1 MAATPFA
8 NYTRPQWGGASA
20 NVDIHIEEHL
30 GIVDASFQYTSKFAP
45 LANIRT
51 LRGTNQL
58 RLDRVGSATVQGRK
72 AGEALVATP
81 VKNDKMNLVVDTVL
95 YVRNEFDKFDQWT
108 ANPDLRKEVG
118 REHGFALARQ
128 FDSACLGQLQK
139 SADWVAP
146 AHLAG
151 AFHNGIK
158 TPVTI
163 TGSTSA
169 DAELLVAAH
178 RAGVEDLIDR
188 DLGDMLSS
196 QGVTYV
202 SPAVFTIL
210 LNHNKLMAVEFGA
223 QGSNSFVGGRIG
235 YMNGIKVVE
244 TPRFARAAVTASPL
258 GAGHNLTA
266 TEIKRQIVTFI
277 PSLALVAGSV
287 HPVNADYWED
297 KREFTHVLDTFQS
310 YNIGQRRPDAVACVE
325 ITGLPA

>member
-1 MAATPFA
+1 
-8 NYTRPQWGGASA
+8 
-20 NVDIHIEEHL
+20 
-30 GIVDASFQYTSKFAP
+30 
-45 LANIRT
+45 
-51 LRGTNQL
+51 
-58 RLDRVGSATVQGRK
+58 QGRK

-151 AFHNGIK
+151 AFHNGIN

-202 SPAVFTIL
+202 SP
-210 LNHNKLMAVEFGA
+210 
-223 QGSNSFVGGRIG
+223 
-235 YMNGIKVVE
+235 
-244 TPRFARAAVTASPL
+244 
-258 GAGHNLTA
+258 
-266 TEIKRQIVTFI
+266 
-277 PSLALVAGSV
+277 
-287 HPVNADYWED
+287 
-297 KREFTHVLDTFQS
+297 
-310 YNIGQRRPDAVACVE
+310 
-325 ITGLPA
+325 